1 MIDQIIGFITEHW
14 VEIVAILGA
23 VNIAASIIVEW
34 TPWKW
39 DNEALVRI
47 RQGFLF
53 LAGRVKAA
61 RHVVKGKSKAEIS
74 LAELD
79 RLSEEFFEKG
89 RSGLQIMEREGYFV
103 SGPVLDKMIERGSIA
118 ADKDTK

>member
-47 RQGFLF
+47 RQGLLF

-74 LAELD
+74 LAELEQ
-79 RLSEEFFEKG
+79 LSEEFFEKG
-89 RSGLQIMEREGYFV
+89 RSGLQIMEREGYFLPGHRLGKTTKREV
-103 SGPVLDKMIERGSIA
+103 IA
-118 ADKDTK
+118 SDKDTK